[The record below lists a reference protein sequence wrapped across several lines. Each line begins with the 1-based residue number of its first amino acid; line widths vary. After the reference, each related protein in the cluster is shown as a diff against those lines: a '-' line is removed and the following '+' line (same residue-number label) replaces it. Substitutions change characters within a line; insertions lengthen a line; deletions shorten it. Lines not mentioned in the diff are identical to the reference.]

1 MMSPESMEN
10 LETMAT
16 ALVDAII
23 AHNLRPVIRLGENEI
38 SIEGHQDG
46 KVSRWIYERG
56 ADGGPGRWICGNCGF
71 SAKAGRKYCPDCG
84 AEMRATVL

>member
-1 MMSPESMEN
+1 MSGLEDLEN

-16 ALVDAII
+16 ALMDAII
-23 AHNLRPVIRLGENEI
+23 AHNLRPVIFIDETGI

-46 KVSRWIYERG
+46 KVSRWLYEKG
-56 ADGGPGRWICGNCGF
+56 TDGGPGRWICGNCGY

>member
-1 MMSPESMEN
+1 MSGLDDLEN

-16 ALVDAII
+16 ALMDAII
-23 AHNLRPVIRLGENEI
+23 AHNLRPVIFINENGI

-46 KVSRWIYERG
+46 KISRWLFEKG
-56 ADGGPGRWICGNCGF
+56 PDGGPGRWICGNCGY
-71 SAKAGRKYCPDCG
+71 SAKAGGKYCPDCG

>member
-1 MMSPESMEN
+1 MSDLHDLEN

-23 AHNLRPVIRLGENEI
+23 AHNLRPVISIDENGI
-38 SIEGHQDG
+38 TIEGHQDG
-46 KVSRWIYERG
+46 KISRWIYEKG
-56 ADGGPGRWICGNCGF
+56 ADGGPGRWICGNCGY

>member
-23 AHNLRPVIRLGENEI
+23 AHNLRPVIHLDENGI

-56 ADGGPGRWICGNCGF
+56 TDGGPGRWICGNCGF
-71 SAKAGRKYCPDCG
+71 PAKAGRKYCPDCG

>member
-1 MMSPESMEN
+1 MSGLDDLEN
-10 LETMAT
+10 METMAT
-16 ALVDAII
+16 ALVDDII
-23 AHNLRPVIRLGENEI
+23 AHNLRPVIRIDENGI

-46 KVSRWIYERG
+46 KVSRWIYEKG
-56 ADGGPGRWICGNCGF
+56 TDGGPGRWVCGNCGF